1 MMSKTEYLNIIITG
15 LIFATTACSFV
26 EPVTRPT
33 DYAPSSCDTNCQDEQ
48 RRRTYLTQN
57 PGLSTELKS
66 AILEG
71 RILIGMTKDQV
82 VAAIGRPDQW
92 QDTSTWAAR
101 EHWIYNAGT
110 DQARFFTF
118 QFGKV
123 NRWW

>member
-1 MMSKTEYLNIIITG
+1 MSKTEYIKVILTG

-26 EPVTRPT
+26 EPVNKPT
-33 DYAPSSCDTNCQDEQ
+33 DTAQIPCDTPCQDEQ
-48 RRRTYLTQN
+48 RRRTYLTQH
-57 PGLSTELKS
+57 PGISTELKN

-82 VAAIGRPDQW
+82 VAAIGRPDQR